1 MSTYSKNLF
10 DILGDGE
17 VARPQP
23 VKEEAA
29 PVVVDKK
36 SVGKINKDG
45 KCHIFF
51 YFLSLFI
58 HSVPRDKQPPTTTFS
73 KKYNNKESFIFIIA

>member
-36 SVGKINKDG
+36 NVGKINKDG
-45 KCHIFF
+45 KCWHSFF
-51 YFLSLFI
+51 FI
-58 HSVPRDKQPPTTTFS
+58 KYISSKQKKKRNQTIS
-73 KKYNNKESFIFIIA
+73 KK

>member
-45 KCHIFF
+45 KCHNFF
-51 YFLSLFI
+51 LFFLSLYTLC
-58 HSVPRDKQPPTTTFS
+58 PKR
-73 KKYNNKESFIFIIA
+73 

>member
-36 SVGKINKDG
+36 NVGKINKDG
-45 KCHIFF
+45 KCFD
-51 YFLSLFI
+51 LFI
-58 HSVPRDKQPPTTTFS
+58 YCRANSSLPVCQRK
-73 KKYNNKESFIFIIA
+73 